1 MSEREIKEE
10 LKYYSARYYAK
21 PFAEAGFL
29 NYRNDLLNWYQI
41 YNGVI
46 CHFHI
51 ISAGNRFPMLRH
63 IWWIQPTYLPAIL
76 NPPAFG
82 NKLDEYMEFSAFTS
96 GFLHNT
102 VEAGH
107 FLNFPNLPQR
117 GAEVLQEQLLPQ
129 MRQLNTREA
138 VYIAKRKSI
147 TSDWEKLSPD
157 TPRYVLITPEFADA
171 ALVMN
176 DVEMYSYCINRLEKL
191 AIPASLRFP
200 PKENSI
206 VYRSTKLLE
215 AQLKALNGIE
225 VEEYFELLKERKAR
239 FLKKYKLQD
248 DYEL

>member
-21 PFAEAGFL
+21 PLAEAGLL

-51 ISAGNRFPMLRH
+51 VSAGSRFPMLRH

-76 NPPAFG
+76 NPPAFE
-82 NKLDEYMEFSAFTS
+82 NKLDEYMEFSAFKS
-96 GFLHNT
+96 RYFHNT

-117 GAEVLQEQLLPQ
+117 GAEVLHEQLFPQ
-129 MRQLNTREA
+129 MLQLNTREA
-138 VYIAKRKSI
+138 VYFAKRESI
-147 TSDWEKLSPD
+147 TSDWEKLNPD

-176 DVEMYSYCINRLEKL
+176 DVEMYSYCIDRLEKL